1 MSREDEAMTKGT
13 IYLAARYSRNAE
25 MRSVRDILR
34 VLGYE
39 VTSRW
44 IDQHGGDVL
53 ESFVAE
59 KLNSDPEHCAHYGLV
74 DLEDMLAAD
83 TIVSFTSATAGGKG
97 GRHVEFGW
105 GLAAGKRMIV
115 VGPRE
120 HIFHTLPQV
129 EHFETWAQFVAKID
143 SVIT

>member
-1 MSREDEAMTKGT
+1 MSTGQMSKV
-13 IYLAARYSRNAE
+13 YLAARYSRHPE
-25 MRSVRDILR
+25 MQGVRDVLTA
-34 VLGYE
+34 LGYE

-53 ESFVAE
+53 ESFVAS
-59 KLNSDPEHCAHYGLV
+59 KLNDDPEHCARYGVV
-74 DLEDMLAAD
+74 DLEDMAAAD
-83 TIVSFTSATAGGKG
+83 TVVSFTSTDGGGKG

-120 HIFHTLPQV
+120 HIFHTLPGV
-129 EHFETWAQFVAKID
+129 EHYENWSRFVMALAPWMAEA
-143 SVIT
+143 ST